1 VTDSRAPGEPKDTEG
16 SALFQIYQAFASAEE
31 TAALRQAYADGIAW
45 GDAKQALFER
55 IEREVAPMR
64 ERYEAMIA
72 HPDRIEA
79 TLLAGADKARQRS
92 APFMR
97 ELRQA
102 VGLRSLTHQAGQAK
116 GFTSSKFGTPTVVP
130 TFKQYREKDGQFYF
144 KLVDPKGLVL
154 LQSTGYASPR
164 DAGQAIARL
173 QTEGEAALAGLAGHL
188 APVPGVAPADVAQAL
203 QRLLDAAAT

>member
-1 VTDSRAPGEPKDTEG
+1 
-16 SALFQIYQAFASAEE
+16 
-31 TAALRQAYADGIAW
+31 
-45 GDAKQALFER
+45 
-55 IEREVAPMR
+55 MR
-64 ERYEAMIA
+64 ERYEALIA

-102 VGLRSLTHQAGQAK
+102 VGLRALDQQAPERVRRAPDKSGACRPSSNTERRTASS
-116 GFTSSKFGTPTVVP
+116 TSSSSI
-130 TFKQYREKDGQFYF
+130 RR
-144 KLVDPKGLVL
+144 GLVL

-173 QTEGEAALAGLAGHL
+173 QTEGGRTDRARAEPGTRARRHIRRHRTGPAGAARRRR
-188 APVPGVAPADVAQAL
+188 
-203 QRLLDAAAT
+203 RLTTRPPLSIETGDLR